1 MFTTTTTNNDSE
13 KPQQK
18 TENES
23 DTIKDQAK
31 YKNIINLN
39 TNNSDEVNYNMIDN
53 LLEKEKQHNKSE
65 PWNKLDR
72 TVKIQKLHQFA
83 EKYGKDHGMPVKEIK
98 SLKMFFNTCLDNNKL
113 QKAKDVVF
121 EKDSRDIISIPALFF
136 NNVTHNFTLRIV
148 DTKRVST
155 LKSLTPKRITERNKE
170 ENNEM

>member
-1 MFTTTTTNNDSE
+1 MFTNTNNSE
-13 KPQQK
+13 QKPQKQ
-18 TENES
+18 EIEA
-23 DTIKDQAK
+23 DAIKDQAK

-83 EKYGKDHGMPVKEIK
+83 EKYGKEHGIPTKDIK

-121 EKDSRDIISIPALFF
+121 EKDSRDISSIPALFF
-136 NNVTHNFTLRIV
+136 NHVTHNFTLRIV
-148 DTKRVST
+148 DAKRVST

-170 ENNEM
+170 DNNDV

>member
-1 MFTTTTTNNDSE
+1 MFTTTNTTE
-13 KPQQK
+13 QKQPK
-18 TENES
+18 TENET
-23 DTIKDQAK
+23 DALKDQSK

-65 PWNKLDR
+65 PWNILDK

-83 EKYGKDHGMPVKEIK
+83 EKYGKEHGIPIKEIK
-98 SLKMFFNTCLDNNKL
+98 SLKMFFNTCLENNKL

-121 EKDSRDIISIPALFF
+121 EKDSRDISSIPALFF

-148 DTKRVST
+148 DAKRVST
-155 LKSLTPKRITERNKE
+155 LKSLTPKRFTERNKE
-170 ENNEM
+170 DNGEV

>member
-1 MFTTTTTNNDSE
+1 MFTTNNTNE

-18 TENES
+18 NENES
-23 DTIKDQAK
+23 DVIKEQAK

-65 PWNKLDR
+65 PWNKLDK

-83 EKYGKDHGMPVKEIK
+83 EKYGKEHGMPVKEIK

-121 EKDSRDIISIPALFF
+121 EKDSRDISSIPALFF

-155 LKSLTPKRITERNKE
+155 LKSLTPKRITERIKE
-170 ENNEM
+170 DNNEI